1 MQPLQRSLRLWT
13 RCWLS
18 KAAIAA
24 TDRRMLARTPK
35 QRRQEEPWRGD
46 EDARV
51 PPLRQTQSIY
61 GVTRYLAASY
71 SWLRRCP
78 QLDGLW
84 RKGRRRRALCCPV
97 SAVMLPLFI

>member
-24 TDRRMLARTPK
+24 VDRRMLARTPK

-46 EDARV
+46 EDARAAASQADAKKYLV
-51 PPLRQTQSIY
+51 M
-61 GVTRYLAASY
+61 GVTR
-71 SWLRRCP
+71 
-78 QLDGLW
+78 
-84 RKGRRRRALCCPV
+84 
-97 SAVMLPLFI
+97 